1 MSISFATS
9 NINYGGIGEIIVLGY
24 ATILVEP
31 NDSVISI
38 VQNGYEY
45 IITVNPLSTTLYL
58 ITGTDNI
65 GNPLEISSTIYVV
78 TTVINS
84 IVYTNYNTPIT
95 LNAYGV
101 NTYQWSPSTYLNINN
116 SNTVICTP
124 LKTITYTIQGVDI
137 YNSTTITYLTV
148 NVNTFMYF
156 TPSEPF
162 VLDGNLLEISVQY
175 NNPNNIISTN
185 LINYQWTSSLFV
197 GLPNNCIYSKYGTS
211 IILHP
216 YNSVSYKVNAY
227 NSTNGT
233 LLSSDI
239 VNISII
245 PKSSNII
252 DIDIIPIK
260 VKDAVFNRNKKEL
273 IILLIQYKS
282 LAKKIIDFYYTTL
295 QFAYIYEN
303 TDKKG
308 ISFKVKWITVYQ
320 INQNSNEMILSFEQ
334 QWKFF
339 QYINQYN
346 NGNFKFL
353 LNTVNEIYL
362 SKPQKITLTPLG
374 ITT

>member
-1 MSISFATS
+1 
-9 NINYGGIGEIIVLGY
+9 
-24 ATILVEP
+24 
-31 NDSVISI
+31 
-38 VQNGYEY
+38 
-45 IITVNPLSTTLYL
+45 
-58 ITGTDNI
+58 
-65 GNPLEISSTIYVV
+65 
-78 TTVINS
+78 
-84 IVYTNYNTPIT
+84 
-95 LNAYGV
+95 
-101 NTYQWSPSTYLNINN
+101 
-116 SNTVICTP
+116 
-124 LKTITYTIQGVDI
+124 
-137 YNSTTITYLTV
+137 
-148 NVNTFMYF
+148 MYF

-162 VLDGNLLEISVQY
+162 VLDGNLLELYVQY
-175 NNPNNIISTN
+175 NNPNNIISPN

-260 VKDAVFNRNKKEL
+260 VKDAVFNRNKKGL
-273 IILLIQYKS
+273 IKLLIEYKYLS
-282 LAKKIIDFYYTTL
+282 KMIIDFYYTTL
-295 QFAYIYEN
+295 QFAYLYEN
-303 TDKKG
+303 TDKRG
-308 ISFKVKWITVYQ
+308 IPFKVKWITVYQ
-320 INQNSNEMILSFEQ
+320 INQNSNEMILSFDQ

-353 LNTVNEIYL
+353 LNTVNQIYL